1 MATKKRSRLYL
12 TFGAALLIGA
22 ALAAA
27 FWPRASMV
35 DLATITRGPM
45 MVTIDEEGRT
55 QVSEAYIVSTPV
67 AGRLM
72 RVTVHSG
79 DPVERGKTI
88 VAQMLPTNPAALDV
102 RTREQAM
109 AAENAAEAALR
120 VARADMNAAMA
131 SKDLAD
137 SELDRTQ
144 QLATREIAS
153 EAALQRARQAAR
165 VASANVDTAE
175 AAIAMREAEVA
186 NARALLVGFTDQ
198 GLAAALGNGAGRSDE
213 IPLHAPTNGRI
224 LRIIQESET
233 TLPAGAP
240 ILEIG
245 DISKDLEIVV
255 DLLSS
260 DSVQVSPGNRVLI
273 ENWGGAET
281 LAGEVLRVDPFGVT
295 KYSALGVEE
304 QRVNAVIRFTEQK
317 IHKNLGHGFRVEVR
331 IVVWEDPSSL
341 ILPTAALFRHGSD
354 WAVFTEE
361 DGKAVLRPVSI
372 GQNNGIEAQLLDGLD
387 EGDRVVLYPS
397 SALVAGMS
405 IEQRQLN

>member
-55 QVSEAYIVSTPV
+55 RVSEAYIVSTPV

-72 RVTVHSG
+72 RVTVHPG

-109 AAENAAEAALR
+109 AAENAAKAALR

-186 NARALLVGFTDQ
+186 NARALLIGFTDQ

-281 LAGEVLRVDPFGVT
+281 LTGEVLRVDPFGVT

-304 QRVNAVIRFTEQK
+304 QRVNAVIRFTEQE

-331 IVVWEDPSSL
+331 IVVWEDPSTL
-341 ILPTAALFRHGSD
+341 ILPAAALFRHGSD
-354 WAVFTEE
+354 WAVFAEV
-361 DGKAVLRPVSI
+361 DGKAVLKPVTI
-372 GQNNGIEAQLLDGLD
+372 GQNNGFEAQLLDGLD

-397 SALVAGMS
+397 SALVADMS